1 MTQARDLADLA
12 GAATAG
18 TITGRNLIING
29 AMTVAQR
36 GTSQQITDSSG
47 GYFTCDRW
55 RYSQFNGYAADID
68 ATMSQETDTPNNT
81 FKNSFKF
88 LVGTGTAAAA
98 GDAIAIEQIIEG
110 QDIVQLAQGTSDAK
124 KFTVSF
130 WVKASIAGTY
140 CISLHSGKSF
150 GSNRSHVKEY
160 TISSANTWEYKT
172 VTVDGDTSGTWAEDN
187 GAGLSLAF
195 TLGAGSTYQGA
206 ANTWSDSDYFSTSNQ
221 TQLTETTNA
230 TWFVAGVQLEVGET
244 ATPFEHESYDTTIQK
259 CYRYYFKLFPAASQR
274 NYLGTC
280 YVKNSTQS
288 RVVVT
293 FPVPLRTVPTAIEE
307 TGTANDY
314 ATFVAGTETTCT
326 AVPTYTSYGTANS
339 QIAQFTS
346 SGLTNGHAGDGRA
359 IDADGFLAWSAE
371 L

>member
-1 MTQARDLADLA
+1 MALSKLRSASFED
-12 GAATAG
+12 TAIHG
-18 TITGRNLIING
+18 NRNLIING
-29 AMTVAQR
+29 AMQVAQR
-36 GTSQQITDSSG
+36 GTSQQITTANG

-55 RYSQFNGYAADID
+55 RYSQFNNYAADID

-88 LVGTGTAAAA
+88 LVGTGTAVAA
-98 GDAIAIEQIIEG
+98 GDAINIEQIIEG

-150 GSNRSHVKEY
+150 SSNRSHIKEY
-160 TISSANTWEYKT
+160 TILSANTWEYKT

-187 GAGLSLAF
+187 GAGLSLSF

-206 ANTWSDSDYFSTSNQ
+206 ANTWSDSDYFATSNQ

-230 TWFVAGVQLEVGET
+230 TWFVTGIQFEVGEQ
-244 ATPFEHESYDTTIQK
+244 ATPFEHRSFGDELSRCQ
-259 CYRYYFKLFPAASQR
+259 RYYYKTVADSAADGFG
-274 NYLGTC
+274 NGN
-280 YVKNSTQS
+280 VNSTV
-288 RVVVT
+288 RVDGFIPFKQT
-293 FPVPLRTVPTAIEE
+293 MRASPTAIE
-307 TGTANDY
+307 TNGTAGDY
-314 ATFVAGTETTCT
+314 RVNQGGANTTCN
-326 AVPTYTSYGTANS
+326 AVPTIIVATKDGCDTRFHVA
-339 QIAQFTS
+339 
-346 SGLTNGHAGDGRA
+346 SGLTVGRGA
-359 IDADGFLAWSAE
+359 VMRCVNSGAFLAWSAE